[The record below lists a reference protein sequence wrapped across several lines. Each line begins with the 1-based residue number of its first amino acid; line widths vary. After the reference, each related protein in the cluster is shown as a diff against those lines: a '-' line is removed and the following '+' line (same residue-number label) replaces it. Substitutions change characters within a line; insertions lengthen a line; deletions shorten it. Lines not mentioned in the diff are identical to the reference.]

1 VLKIFHATGSR
12 SLRVIWMA
20 EEMGVDYELV
30 RETFGQPSEAFL
42 TANPA
47 RGLPA
52 ITDGKVVMSES
63 VAIMQYLA
71 ARHGPTPLAPQ
82 AADPSYPA
90 YIQYLIY
97 GEGSLA
103 AFLNPLVPTM
113 LMAPEA
119 EKQNYTAKMCQ
130 RIFAGR
136 VRALTGRLAENRH
149 LAGDAFTA
157 ADISVVYALNL
168 GERLGLADDYPALVA
183 EYWAR
188 MKARPAYAV
197 AVEK

>member
-20 EEMGVDYELV
+20 EEMGIDYELIG
-30 RETFGQPSEAFL
+30 ETFGRPSEDFL
-42 TANPA
+42 AVNPA

-52 ITDGKVVMSES
+52 ITDGEVAMSES
-63 VAIMQYLA
+63 VAILQYLA
-71 ARHGPTPLAPQ
+71 ARYGPTPLAPPP
-82 AADPSYPA
+82 ADPTFPA
-90 YIQYLIY
+90 YLQYLVY

-103 AFLNPLVPTM
+103 AFLNPLVGTQF
-113 LMAPEA
+113 LAPE
-119 EKQNYTAKMCQ
+119 EERENFTAKLCA
-130 RIFAGR
+130 RIFGGR
-136 VRALTGRLAENRH
+136 VRALSGRLAEHKH

-168 GERLGLADDYPALVA
+168 GERLGLAGDYPAPVA

-197 AVEK
+197 AVAK